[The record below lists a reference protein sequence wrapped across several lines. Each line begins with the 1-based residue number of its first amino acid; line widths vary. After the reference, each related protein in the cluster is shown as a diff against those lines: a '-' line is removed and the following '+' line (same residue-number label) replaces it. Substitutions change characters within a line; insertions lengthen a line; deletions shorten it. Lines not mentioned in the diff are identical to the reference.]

1 MTPFIHTK
9 FNKNSVSSSQDE
21 NFLPNLPP
29 TKMNDRAGDVPAE
42 FALFYDKRDVMLQLE
57 HAAESLGSS
66 GATCSAA
73 DPHVAELLTLS

>member
-1 MTPFIHTK
+1 
-9 FNKNSVSSSQDE
+9 
-21 NFLPNLPP
+21 
-29 TKMNDRAGDVPAE
+29 MNDRASDVPAE

-73 DPHVAELLTLS
+73 DPHVAELLTLNRVR